1 MVAQLQSELD
11 SVMKSRAVLE
21 ARVANRGVEARAAE
35 AEQEAEAIVSRLIP
49 AIVSIISHLETLTA
63 CTAS

>member
-1 MVAQLQSELD
+1 MAAQLQSELD
-11 SVMKSRAVLE
+11 FAMKSRAEVE

-49 AIVSIISHLETLTA
+49 AMISDGMLHMHA
-63 CTAS
+63 VIAR

>member
-1 MVAQLQSELD
+1 
-11 SVMKSRAVLE
+11 VLE